1 MSLRKGEKT
10 TEELLAMSEA
20 EINADALSDLDAQPT
35 DYDFWQNAELIRPQE
50 RESISLRVPKDV
62 LNWYKSQGR
71 GYQTLINAVLK
82 TYAEAQKQKGGE
94 TRK

>member
-20 EINADALSDLDAQPT
+20 EINADALSDPDAQPT
-35 DYDFWQNAELIRPQE
+35 DYDFWENAELIRPQE

-62 LNWYKSQGR
+62 LNWYKSQGK

-82 TYAEAQKQKGGE
+82 TYAEVQKQKGSE

>member
-20 EINADALSDLDAQPT
+20 KIMANALSDPDAQPT
-35 DYDFWQNAELIRPQE
+35 DYDFWQNAEVKKPQP
-50 RESISLRVPKDV
+50 RESVSLRVPKEV
-62 LNWYKSQGR
+62 LDWYRSQGK